1 MSSFSKLAEASKK
14 LAEAPKLRA
23 PRWYTA
29 EVADVPVVTLDQIGY
44 PETNPGDKI
53 LSFFKSI
60 PESALTIPI
69 DREKPPI
76 CPLLINRASN
86 GSIFEPYS
94 DKDKEIDTNNK
105 LDETIK
111 YWDQKDRKM
120 KFQGF
125 RANSLVHL
133 QIEDGHVTIFK
144 EGNNRESIGAFPVDG
159 KNFKLKVLGK
169 EVTIT
174 DYLQSC
180 RFIYDVK
187 KVVVVPP
194 SYAKADNEDLTSADS
209 DNVPHSFL
217 SNDEEEDKDNVDGLK
232 EGFHAMALYEAGPS
246 SPRYMTR
253 YQRCLSESKKL

>member
-44 PETNPGDKI
+44 PETNPGNKI

-76 CPLLINRASN
+76 C
-86 GSIFEPYS
+86 
-94 DKDKEIDTNNK
+94 
-105 LDETIK
+105 
-111 YWDQKDRKM
+111 KM

-144 EGNNRESIGAFPVDG
+144 EGNNRKSIGAFPVDG
-159 KNFKLKVLGK
+159 KNFKLKVLGNK
-169 EVTIT
+169 VTIT

-180 RFIYDVK
+180 CFIYDVK

-217 SNDEEEDKDNVDGLK
+217 SNNEEEDKDNVDGLK

-253 YQRCLSESKKL
+253 YQRRLSESKRP

>member
-23 PRWYTA
+23 PRWYTD
-29 EVADVPVVTLDQIGY
+29 EVADVPVVTLDRIGY
-44 PETNPGDKI
+44 RETNPGDKI

-76 CPLLINRASN
+76 C
-86 GSIFEPYS
+86 E
-94 DKDKEIDTNNK
+94 
-105 LDETIK
+105 
-111 YWDQKDRKM
+111 M

-159 KNFKLKVLGK
+159 KNFKLKVLGN

-180 RFIYDVK
+180 RFIYVVK

-194 SYAKADNEDLTSADS
+194 SYAKADNADLTSADS
-209 DNVPHSFL
+209 DNVPHSFS
-217 SNDEEEDKDNVDGLK
+217 SNDEEEDKDDVDGLK

-253 YQRCLSESKKL
+253 YQRRLSESKKL